1 MQVLISL
8 AADLPT
14 FFKGI
19 ESKLAGLPTSPGDQ
33 DILVLVTTN
42 SRARNTFEDGRA
54 GPLKRAPGPAN
65 PGTNQPE
72 EGVQPRLHNYAFWA
86 LIDTDA
92 ATRDIMQ
99 GYIHHRANNYDHSEK
114 IKGAVRNNVVEWPQ
128 VSNVL
133 PAVLGPAAPHVDVLG
148 VKGTQIPELAVLWFI
163 IQLMRAK
170 HSLFPRSS
178 DRGKKAKNKPQVNPA
193 LEPIYHATRAVEK
206 LPDLLPLRADRP
218 TAKYMGIRDGL
229 NLVVAPKRLLPVW
242 VKEWNDTV
250 KAHSLLNMTLLLGH
264 GPAIQG
270 VKTVKGFEG
279 KGSLM
284 VAEAEQWLHAWY
296 HSQDADRFE
305 ILSAPRSVSSHV
317 LETLTL
323 YGKAPKPAAGSGPR
337 ISVNGARFARAFRD
351 ECHEEKGDGTTVK
364 VFDYLRQKTM
374 PDFWMLSGTP
384 FETSPSDV
392 AFYMG
397 LLEKSRRAQHQAQHF
412 CTSEKIKQLGQRFS
426 DDGNL
431 GSGQNVT
438 NPAKFNMAADDMFG
452 GGP

>member
-1 MQVLISL
+1 
-8 AADLPT
+8 
-14 FFKGI
+14 
-19 ESKLAGLPTSPGDQ
+19 
-33 DILVLVTTN
+33 
-42 SRARNTFEDGRA
+42 
-54 GPLKRAPGPAN
+54 
-65 PGTNQPE
+65 
-72 EGVQPRLHNYAFWA
+72 
-86 LIDTDA
+86 
-92 ATRDIMQ
+92 MQ

-284 VAEAEQWLHAWY
+284 VAEAEQWLHA
-296 HSQDADRFE
+296 
-305 ILSAPRSVSSHV
+305 
-317 LETLTL
+317 
-323 YGKAPKPAAGSGPR
+323 PKPAAGSGPR

-351 ECHEEKGDGTTVK
+351 ECHEEKGEGTTVK
-364 VFDYLRQKTM
+364 VFDCLRQKTM

>member
-1 MQVLISL
+1 
-8 AADLPT
+8 
-14 FFKGI
+14 
-19 ESKLAGLPTSPGDQ
+19 
-33 DILVLVTTN
+33 
-42 SRARNTFEDGRA
+42 
-54 GPLKRAPGPAN
+54 
-65 PGTNQPE
+65 
-72 EGVQPRLHNYAFWA
+72 
-86 LIDTDA
+86 
-92 ATRDIMQ
+92 MQ

-148 VKGTQIPELAVLWFI
+148 VKGTQIPELVVLWFI

-178 DRGKKAKNKPQVNPA
+178 DRGKKAKNKPQ
-193 LEPIYHATRAVEK
+193 RCR

-284 VAEAEQWLHAWY
+284 VAEAEQWLHACACIQSANKSL
-296 HSQDADRFE
+296 HTEEIQALAATSKRAKGTIPQDADRF
-305 ILSAPRSVSSHV
+305 
-317 LETLTL
+317 
-323 YGKAPKPAAGSGPR
+323 APKPAAGSSPR

-397 LLEKSRRAQHQAQHF
+397 LLEKSRRAQHQALHF
-412 CTSEKIKQLGQRFS
+412 CTSKKIKQLGQRFS

>member
-1 MQVLISL
+1 M
-8 AADLPT
+8 P
-14 FFKGI
+14 
-19 ESKLAGLPTSPGDQ
+19 
-33 DILVLVTTN
+33 
-42 SRARNTFEDGRA
+42 
-54 GPLKRAPGPAN
+54 KRC
-65 PGTNQPE
+65 
-72 EGVQPRLHNYAFWA
+72 R
-86 LIDTDA
+86 
-92 ATRDIMQ
+92 
-99 GYIHHRANNYDHSEK
+99 
-114 IKGAVRNNVVEWPQ
+114 
-128 VSNVL
+128 
-133 PAVLGPAAPHVDVLG
+133 
-148 VKGTQIPELAVLWFI
+148 
-163 IQLMRAK
+163 
-170 HSLFPRSS
+170 
-178 DRGKKAKNKPQVNPA
+178 
-193 LEPIYHATRAVEK
+193 

-284 VAEAEQWLHAWY
+284 VAEAEQWLH
-296 HSQDADRFE
+296 
-305 ILSAPRSVSSHV
+305 
-317 LETLTL
+317 
-323 YGKAPKPAAGSGPR
+323 APKPAAGSGPR